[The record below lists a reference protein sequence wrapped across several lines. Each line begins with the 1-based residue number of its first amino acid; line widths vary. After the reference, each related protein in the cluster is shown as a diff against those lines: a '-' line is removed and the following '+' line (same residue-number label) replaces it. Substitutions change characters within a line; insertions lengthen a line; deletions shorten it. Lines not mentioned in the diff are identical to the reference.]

1 MNAEK
6 TTQAIA
12 SILKNV
18 DLTEL
23 ADSVLARVHLR
34 RERPAMTV
42 LGAVGWIGLGAVG
55 ALAVVAF
62 VPSVREALT
71 EDPVGRLREAVDD
84 VLGEAEEAALDAERA
99 VKRKMHD
106 VKENAKGSLKAQ
118 TRASN
123 GNKLDV

>member
-18 DLTEL
+18 DLSEL
-23 ADSVLARVHLR
+23 TDAVLARVHLR
-34 RERPAMTV
+34 RERPAVTA
-42 LGAVGWIGLGAVG
+42 LAAVGWMGLGAVG
-55 ALAVVAF
+55 ALAAVAF
-62 VPSVREALT
+62 VPSLREALT
-71 EDPVGRLREAVDD
+71 EDPVGKLREAVDD
-84 VLGEAEEAALDAERA
+84 IMGDAEEAALDAERA

-106 VKENAKGSLKAQ
+106 AKEGAKGALKAQ
-118 TRASN
+118 VRTN